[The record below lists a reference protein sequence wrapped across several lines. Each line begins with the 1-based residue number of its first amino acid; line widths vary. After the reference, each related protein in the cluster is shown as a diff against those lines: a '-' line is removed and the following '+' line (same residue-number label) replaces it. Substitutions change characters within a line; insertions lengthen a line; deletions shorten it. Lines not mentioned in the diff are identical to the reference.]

1 MFESNLEFSMPAE
14 ESVSFKIELD
24 EPGTF
29 IHENAV
35 SRARKYLGAEAELLS
50 AIIEVDK
57 NRIFEKL
64 GLTHLTPYCVRY
76 LGLSEDIAGHF
87 VRVARKSIQVPELKC
102 AIDDGRLT
110 ISKAKAVAAVITPA
124 NQMEWID
131 RATTL
136 SRDKLEREVAKV
148 SPYSPKA
155 ERAKPI
161 GADKFLVSFE
171 LSLSEMKEFR
181 RAQEIVSQKSKSAAT
196 QRATVVDL
204 VKCFLKHNDPV
215 QKAERVIAKRTRSL
229 QQAQRAQSIQKSQQ
243 PRPNSQIPDS
253 MRHPPRGARENSKL
267 RPQTKSKALPA
278 ATKHAVFIR
287 DNGECQAKMPTREK
301 CSQRRWIDI
310 HHKIRRSVGGRDT
323 VENLVT
329 LCSKHHR
336 MLHGRE
342 AP

>member
-24 EPGTF
+24 ERETF

-35 SRARKYLGAEAELLS
+35 TRARKYLGAEAELLS
-50 AIIEVDK
+50 AIVEVDK
-57 NRIFEKL
+57 NKVYEKF

-110 ISKAKAVAAVITPA
+110 VSKAKAVAAVITPA
-124 NQMEWID
+124 NQLEWIGK
-131 RATTL
+131 ATTL

-155 ERAKPI
+155 ERAKPV

-171 LSLSEMKEFR
+171 LSLEEMKAFR
-181 RAQEIVSQKSKSAAT
+181 RAQEIVSQKLKSAAT

-215 QKAERVIAKRTRSL
+215 EKAERVIAKRSRSF
-229 QQAQRAQSIQKSQQ
+229 QQAQRAQSIQKSHQ
-243 PRPNSQIPDS
+243 PQFNSEIPES
-253 MRHPPRGARENSKL
+253 MRHPPRGVREDSKL
-267 RPQTKSKALPA
+267 RQGAKRKAISA
-278 ATKHAVFIR
+278 AVRHAVFAR
-287 DNGECQAKMPTREK
+287 DNGECQARMPTGEK
-301 CSQRRWIDI
+301 CSQRRWIDL
-310 HHKIRRSVGGRDT
+310 HHKKRRSMGGSDT

-336 MLHGRE
+336 MLHAHE
-342 AP
+342 ES